1 MYVNLLRL
9 YLPDAKKSQ
18 TLIGRKQ
25 TMLKPLGETMKLV
38 CKTALALTLG
48 VAATTSVS
56 AQELTIAIVNNGHM
70 LNMQK
75 VAGAYA
81 VKTGVTL
88 NWVSLEEGV
97 LREQVTADTATSGGQ
112 YDIINIGMQEAP
124 IWGAAGWIEPLN
136 FGDDYDL
143 DDMLPAM
150 RNGLSH
156 DGQLY
161 AAPFYGESSMVMYRK
176 DLTDAAG
183 VSIKD
188 NDSWDN
194 IKAAAAAIHKPDD
207 GVYGACLRGKP
218 GWGDNMA
225 FITTVVNSFG
235 GAWFDKDMKP
245 VLNSQEWKDAI
256 NFYVDLLGNYGPP
269 GSEGNSFNEILALY
283 NEGKCGM
290 WIDATIAASFLE
302 VDGVAY
308 AQSPNA
314 GNPVGANWL
323 WAWAM
328 AVPAGSPNAEES
340 MKFIEWATSKEYIK
354 AVADHPEFGW
364 GSVPTGTRASTYAY
378 PEFQE
383 AAGFAAAEM
392 AAIESAA
399 PEATDLKPYVG
410 VQFAAIPEFPEVG
423 GAVAQEMAAALSGA
437 KSVDEALE
445 AAQGAADA
453 IMKEAG
459 YY

>member
-1 MYVNLLRL
+1 MFKKGALCAASAISLL
-9 YLPDAKKSQ
+9 
-18 TLIGRKQ
+18 
-25 TMLKPLGETMKLV
+25 
-38 CKTALALTLG
+38 
-48 VAATTSVS
+48 AASGVS
-56 AQELTIAIVNNGHM
+56 AETLTIAIVNNGHM
-70 LNMQK
+70 INMQK
-75 VAGAYA
+75 VAEAYTA
-81 VKTGVTL
+81 ETGVDL

-97 LREQVTADTATSGGQ
+97 LREQVTSDTATGGGQ

-136 FGDDYDL
+136 FSASYDMDDI
-143 DDMLPAM
+143 LPAM

-156 DGQLY
+156 EGQLY

-183 VSIKD
+183 VSIAD

-194 IKAAAAAIHKPDD
+194 VKAAAAAIHDPDN

-235 GAWFDKDMKP
+235 GAWFDAEGRPQLD
-245 VLNSQEWKDAI
+245 SAEWNAAI
-256 NFYVDLLGNYGPP
+256 NFYVDLLGTYGPP

-328 AVPAGSPNAEES
+328 AIPAGSPNAEAAAD
-340 MKFIEWATSKEYIK
+340 FIEWATSKEYVQ
-354 AVADHPEFGW
+354 AVGNHPDFGW
-364 GSVPTGTRASTYAY
+364 GAVPTGQRASTYAI

-383 AAGFAAAEM
+383 AAGFAAAEL
-392 AAIESAA
+392 AAIDSAA

-423 GAVAQEMAAALSGA
+423 SAVAQEMAAALSGA
-437 KSVDEALE
+437 KSVEEAL
-445 AAQGAADA
+445 AASQQAADS

-459 YY
+459 YYD

>member
-1 MYVNLLRL
+1 MSF
-9 YLPDAKKSQ
+9 KK
-18 TLIGRKQ
+18 
-25 TMLKPLGETMKLV
+25 
-38 CKTALALTLG
+38 ALCAASAIALMSG
-48 VAATTSVS
+48 SAATAES
-56 AQELTIAIVNNGHM
+56 LTIAIVNNGHM
-70 LNMQK
+70 INMQT
-75 VAGAYA
+75 VAKAYTDE
-81 VKTGVTL
+81 TGVEL

-97 LREQVTADTATSGGQ
+97 LREQVTSDTATGGGQ
-112 YDIINIGMQEAP
+112 YDVINIGMQEAP

-136 FGDDYDL
+136 FSADYDV
-143 DDMLPAM
+143 DDILPAM

-156 DGQLY
+156 EGTLY

-183 VSIKD
+183 VTIAD

-194 IKAAAAAIHKPDD
+194 VKAAASAIHDPDN

-235 GAWFDKDMKP
+235 GAWFDADGHP
-245 VLNSQEWKDAI
+245 QLDSPEWNAAI

-283 NEGKCGM
+283 NEGKCGL

-328 AVPAGSPNAEES
+328 AIPAGSPNAEAAAD
-340 MKFIEWATSKEYIK
+340 FIEWATSKDYVQ
-354 AVADHPEFGW
+354 AVGNHAEFGW
-364 GSVPTGTRASTYAY
+364 GSVPTGQRASTYAI
-378 PEFQE
+378 PEFQ
-383 AAGFAAAEM
+383 AAASFAAAEL

-399 PEATDLKPYVG
+399 PGSTDLKPYVG

-423 GAVAQEMAAALSGA
+423 SAVAQEMAAALSGA
-437 KSVDEALE
+437 KSVEDAL
-445 AAQGAADA
+445 AASQEAADA
-453 IMKEAG
+453 IMREAG
-459 YY
+459 YYE

>member
-1 MYVNLLRL
+1 MKTTMRALMGASALLSVASL
-9 YLPDAKKSQ
+9 A
-18 TLIGRKQ
+18 
-25 TMLKPLGETMKLV
+25 
-38 CKTALALTLG
+38 TAESH
-48 VAATTSVS
+48 AT
-56 AQELTIAIVNNGHM
+56 ELTIAIVNNGHM
-70 LNMQK
+70 INMQT
-75 VAGAYA
+75 VAEAYTA
-81 VKTGVTL
+81 ETGVEL

-97 LREQVTADTATSGGQ
+97 LREQVTSDTATGGGQ

-136 FGDDYDL
+136 FSAEYDVDDI
-143 DDMLPAM
+143 LPAM
-150 RNGLSH
+150 RDGLSA

-176 DLTDAAG
+176 DLADAAG
-183 VSIKD
+183 VTIAD

-194 IKAAAAAIHKPDD
+194 VMAAAAAMHDPDN

-225 FITTVVNSFG
+225 FVTTMVNSFG
-235 GAWFDKDMKP
+235 GAWFDAEMRPQLD
-245 VLNSQEWKDAI
+245 SAEWQSAI
-256 NFYVDLLGNYGPP
+256 EFYVELLGTYGPP

-283 NEGKCGM
+283 NEGKCGL

-328 AVPAGSPNAEES
+328 AVPTGSPNSEAAQD
-340 MKFIEWATSKEYIK
+340 FIEWATSKEYIQ
-354 AVADHPEFGW
+354 AVGNHPEFGW
-364 GSVPTGTRASTYAY
+364 GSVPTGTRASTYEIS
-378 PEFQE
+378 EFL
-383 AAGFAAAEM
+383 AAAPFAAAEM

-399 PEATDLKPYVG
+399 PGATDLKPYVG
-410 VQFAAIPEFPEVG
+410 VQFASIPEFPEVG
-423 GAVAQEMAAALSGA
+423 TAVAQEIAAALSGA
-437 KSVDEALE
+437 KSVEDALAASQE
-445 AAQGAADA
+445 AADS
-453 IMKEAG
+453 IMREAG
-459 YY
+459 YYE

>member
-1 MYVNLLRL
+1 MSLRN
-9 YLPDAKKSQ
+9 
-18 TLIGRKQ
+18 
-25 TMLKPLGETMKLV
+25 KLF
-38 CKTALALTLG
+38 
-48 VAATTSVS
+48 AATAMSLVT
-56 AQELTIAIVNNGHM
+56 AGGAAFAGGHAKELTIAIVNNGHM
-70 LNMQK
+70 INMQK
-75 VAGAYA
+75 VAEAYTEE
-81 VKTGVTL
+81 TGVKL

-97 LREQVTADTATSGGQ
+97 LREQVTSDTATGGGQ

-124 IWGAAGWIEPLN
+124 IWGAAGWIEPLE
-136 FGDDYDL
+136 FSADYDVG
-143 DDMLPAM
+143 DILPAM

-156 DGQLY
+156 EGTLY

-183 VSIKD
+183 VTVRD
-188 NDSWDN
+188 NDSWAN
-194 IKAAAAAIHKPDD
+194 IKGAAAAMHDPDN

-225 FITTVVNSFG
+225 FVTTVVNSFG
-235 GAWFDKDMKP
+235 GAWFDADFKP
-245 VLNSQEWKDAI
+245 QLDSVAWNEAI

-314 GNPVGANWL
+314 GNSVGANWL

-328 AVPAGSPNAEES
+328 AVPAGTDTAPEA
-340 MKFIEWATSKEYIK
+340 KAFIEWATSKEYVK
-354 AVADHPEFGW
+354 AVGNHPDFGW
-364 GSVPTGTRASTYAY
+364 GSVPTGQRASTYSI
-378 PEFQE
+378 PEFQ
-383 AAGFAAAEM
+383 AAAKFASAEL
-392 AAIESAA
+392 AAIDSAA
-399 PEATDLKPYVG
+399 PAATDLKPYVG

-423 GAVAQEMAAALSGA
+423 SAVAQEIAAALSGA
-437 KSVDEALE
+437 KSVEDAL
-445 AAQGAADA
+445 AASQAAADA
-453 IMKEAG
+453 IMREAG

>member
-1 MYVNLLRL
+1 MTSLRN
-9 YLPDAKKSQ
+9 
-18 TLIGRKQ
+18 
-25 TMLKPLGETMKLV
+25 
-38 CKTALALTLG
+38 TALG
-48 VAATTSVS
+48 VAMGIASASV
-56 AQELTIAIVNNGHM
+56 AAADGHTELTIAIVNNGHM
-70 LNMQK
+70 INMQK
-75 VAGAYA
+75 VAEAYTA
-81 VKTGVTL
+81 DTGVTL

-97 LREQVTADTATSGGQ
+97 LREQVTSDTATGGGQ

-124 IWGAAGWIEPLN
+124 IWGAAGWIEPLE
-136 FGDDYDL
+136 FGAEYDV

-156 DGQLY
+156 EGTLY

-176 DLTDAAG
+176 DLTEAAG
-183 VSIKD
+183 VTIAD

-194 IKAAAAAIHKPDD
+194 VKAAAAAMHDPDN

-225 FITTVVNSFG
+225 FVTTVVNSFG
-235 GAWFDKDMKP
+235 GAWFDADMRP
-245 VLNSQEWKDAI
+245 ALESDEWKAAI

-283 NEGKCGM
+283 NEDKCGM

-302 VDGVAY
+302 NDNVAY

-328 AVPAGSPNAEES
+328 AVPTGSPNSEAAHD
-340 MKFIEWATSKEYIK
+340 FIEWATSKAYIQ
-354 AVADHPEFGW
+354 AVGNHPDFGW
-364 GSVPTGTRASTYAY
+364 GSVPTGTRASTYTI
-378 PEFQE
+378 PEFQ
-383 AAGFAAAEM
+383 AVAKFAAAEM

-399 PEATDLKPYVG
+399 PAATDIKPYVG

-423 GAVAQEMAAALSGA
+423 SAVAQEIAAALSGA
-437 KSVDEALE
+437 KSVDEAL
-445 AAQGAADA
+445 AASQAAADA
-453 IMKEAG
+453 IMSEAG

>member
-1 MYVNLLRL
+1 MKSLRN
-9 YLPDAKKSQ
+9 
-18 TLIGRKQ
+18 
-25 TMLKPLGETMKLV
+25 
-38 CKTALALTLG
+38 TALGLSLG
-48 VAATTSVS
+48 IAAATIAS
-56 AQELTIAIVNNGHM
+56 ADGHSKELTIAIVNNGHM
-70 LNMQK
+70 INMQK
-75 VAGAYA
+75 VAEAYTEE
-81 VKTGVTL
+81 TGVKL

-97 LREQVTADTATSGGQ
+97 LREQVTSDTATGGGQ

-124 IWGAAGWIEPLN
+124 IWGAAGWIEPLE
-136 FGDDYDL
+136 FGAEYDV
-143 DDMLPAM
+143 DHMLPAM

-156 DGQLY
+156 DGTLY

-183 VSIKD
+183 VTIAD

-194 IKAAAAAIHKPDD
+194 IKAAAAAMHNPDA

-225 FITTVVNSFG
+225 FVTTMVNSFG
-235 GAWFDKDMKP
+235 GAWFDADMRP
-245 VLNSQEWKDAI
+245 ALDTDEWKSAI
-256 NFYVDLLGNYGPP
+256 NFYVDLLGTYGPP

-290 WIDATIAASFLE
+290 WIDATIAASFLT

-314 GNPVGANWL
+314 GNAVGANWL

-328 AVPAGSPNAEES
+328 AVPTGTENTDEAKA
-340 MKFIEWATSKEYIK
+340 FIEWATSKAYIQ
-354 AVADHPEFGW
+354 AVGNHPDFGW
-364 GSVPTGTRASTYAY
+364 GSVPTGTRASTYEI
-378 PEFQE
+378 PEFQ
-383 AAGFAAAEM
+383 AVAKFAAAEK
-392 AAIESAA
+392 AAIDSAA
-399 PEATDLKPYVG
+399 PEATDIKPYVG

-423 GAVAQEMAAALSGA
+423 TAVAQEIAAALSGA
-437 KSVDEALE
+437 KSVDDALA
-445 AAQGAADA
+445 AAQSAADA
-453 IMKEAG
+453 IMSEAG

>member
-1 MYVNLLRL
+1 MNFI
-9 YLPDAKKSQ
+9 KN
-18 TLIGRKQ
+18 
-25 TMLKPLGETMKLV
+25 
-38 CKTALALTLG
+38 TALGLALSVAG
-48 VAATTSVS
+48 ASVVAADGHSK
-56 AQELTIAIVNNGHM
+56 ELTIAIVNNGHM
-70 LNMQK
+70 INMQK
-75 VAGAYA
+75 VAEAYTEE
-81 VKTGVTL
+81 TGVAL

-97 LREQVTADTATSGGQ
+97 LREQVTSDTATGGGQ

-124 IWGAAGWIEPLN
+124 IWGAAGWIEPLE
-136 FGDDYDL
+136 FGADYDI

-156 DGQLY
+156 EGTLY

-183 VSIKD
+183 VTIAD

-194 IKAAAAAIHKPDD
+194 IKAAAAAMHDPDN
-207 GVYGACLRGKP
+207 GVYGTCLRGKP

-225 FITTVVNSFG
+225 FVTTVVNSFG
-235 GAWFDKDMKP
+235 GAWFDADFRP
-245 VLNSQEWKDAI
+245 TLQSDEWKAAI
-256 NFYVDLLGNYGPP
+256 NFYVDLLGTYGPP

-290 WIDATIAASFLE
+290 WIDATIAASFLT

-328 AVPAGSPNAEES
+328 AVPTGTENTAEA
-340 MKFIEWATSKEYIK
+340 KAFIEWATSKAYIQ
-354 AVADHPEFGW
+354 AVGNHPDFGW
-364 GSVPTGTRASTYAY
+364 GSVPTGTRASTYEIA
-378 PEFQE
+378 EFQAV
-383 AAGFAAAEM
+383 AAFAAAEK
-392 AAIESAA
+392 AAIDSAA
-399 PEATDLKPYVG
+399 PEATDIKPYVG
-410 VQFAAIPEFPEVG
+410 VQFAAIPEFPQVG
-423 GAVAQEMAAALSGA
+423 SAVAQEIAAALSGA
-437 KSVDEALE
+437 KTVDEALE

-453 IMKEAG
+453 IMSEAG